1 MLAARKQA
9 GNQAGNQAATIPLH
23 PRVDFPEDPNLP
35 ELPRLFDGDWVW
47 QAAREHFPDLDTAP
61 GQFRIRQF
69 SHIPGRS
76 AVVSYFADWDPDSY
90 IPSEIINFRL
100 ERGKPPAFSRYPQDR
115 QLPGLEPA
123 AHPDTALG
131 LLNKHAF
138 AFPRR
143 RLRVNM
149 IRYRPGSRAVLRHR
163 TGGIKLYARVVRPTA
178 LPNLLEAYELLESSG
193 FVVPRVVGC
202 WHEGG
207 LVWLS
212 EIPGKNLRQL
222 MRRGRPPSP
231 TGILDS
237 LEGLWD
243 APVGTDRRAFDLRGA
258 FRRAKRTFRHALRND
273 DLALRLL
280 EDVIQRLDPFVRSWQ
295 PSTVAHNDLYDD
307 QLLVLPDGR
316 VAVVDF
322 EETGPGD
329 PMLDIGNFLA
339 HLKWTSCIGGSRKRD
354 VSGAYY
360 DQLRTAALDRF
371 RWSEYDLNLREAV
384 CLFRITTN
392 TVRRPSQDWLKRT
405 LDSFRLVA
413 ELLE

>member
-1 MLAARKQA
+1 MLATNEQA
-9 GNQAGNQAATIPLH
+9 TTIPLY

-35 ELPRLFDGDWVW
+35 GLSRLFDGDWVW
-47 QAAREHFPDLDTAP
+47 QASGRLFPDPDTTP

-76 AVVSYFADWDPDSY
+76 AVVSYFADWDPESY
-90 IPSEIINFRL
+90 IPSEIINVRL

-163 TGGIKLYARVVRPTA
+163 TGGIKLYARVVRPSA
-178 LPNLLEAYELLESSG
+178 LPNLLEAYELLEHSG
-193 FVVPRVVGC
+193 FAVPRIVGC
-202 WHEGG
+202 WREGG
-207 LVWLS
+207 VVWLS
-212 EIPGKNLRQL
+212 EIPGKNVRQL
-222 MRRGRPPSP
+222 MRRGKPPSP

-243 APVGTDRRAFDLRGA
+243 APLNSDRRAFDLGGA
-258 FRRAKRTFRHALRND
+258 FRRANRTFRHALQNHD
-273 DLALRLL
+273 SAQLLL
-280 EDVIQRLDPFVRSWQ
+280 ESVIQKLDPFVRSWQ
-295 PSTVAHNDLYDD
+295 PSTIAHNDLYDD
-307 QLLVLPDGR
+307 QILELPDGR

-329 PMLDIGNFLA
+329 PMLDVGNFLA
-339 HLKWTSCIGGSRKRD
+339 HLKWTSSISGSRKRD
-354 VSGAYY
+354 ASGAYY
-360 DQLRTAALDRF
+360 GQLRTAALERF
-371 RWSEYDLNLREAV
+371 NWSEYDLNKREAV
-384 CLFRITTN
+384 CLFRVTTN
-392 TVRRPSQDWLKRT
+392 TVRRPAHDWLERT
-405 LDSFRLVA
+405 LESLRLVVKC
-413 ELLE
+413 LD